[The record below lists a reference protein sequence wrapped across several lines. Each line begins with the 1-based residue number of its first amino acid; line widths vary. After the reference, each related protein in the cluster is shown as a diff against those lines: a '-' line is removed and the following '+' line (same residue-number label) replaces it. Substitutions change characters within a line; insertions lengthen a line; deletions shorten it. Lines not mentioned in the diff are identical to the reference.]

1 MTYFSKAKIITN
13 TSVHTGSFK
22 KITALEDTVIHTLG
36 SEVLTGTSTSITL
49 NSNVSLEFDIRP
61 YQGLALPLAPFA
73 SILLSIAPALLT
85 RVSAGAFHTQ
95 SQPFLL

>member
-13 TSVHTGSFK
+13 TSTHSGSFK

-49 NSNVSLEFDIRP
+49 NSNVSLEFDMTSVKLTS
-61 YQGLALPLAPFA
+61 G
-73 SILLSIAPALLT
+73 SGIAYEI
-85 RVSAGAFHTQ
+85 
-95 SQPFLL
+95 

>member
-36 SEVLTGTSTSITL
+36 SEVLTGTNT
-49 NSNVSLEFDIRP
+49 
-61 YQGLALPLAPFA
+61 
-73 SILLSIAPALLT
+73 
-85 RVSAGAFHTQ
+85 
-95 SQPFLL
+95 

>member
-36 SEVLTGTSTSITL
+36 AEVLTGTNTSITL
-49 NSNVSLEFDIRP
+49 NSNVSLEFDMTSVKLTS
-61 YQGLALPLAPFA
+61 G
-73 SILLSIAPALLT
+73 SVIAYEI
-85 RVSAGAFHTQ
+85 
-95 SQPFLL
+95 

>member
-13 TSVHTGSFK
+13 TSVDTGSFK

-49 NSNVSLEFDIRP
+49 NSNVSLEFDMTSVKLTS
-61 YQGLALPLAPFA
+61 G
-73 SILLSIAPALLT
+73 SVIAYEI
-85 RVSAGAFHTQ
+85 
-95 SQPFLL
+95 